1 MAASST
7 GLLTTVAF
15 MGAPAIELEKLQSGN
30 ETLLALRTLQRALA
44 CGVCRG
50 EGEEGGVAVTSR
62 TLPSGAQVWL
72 PDCEALSRIDV
83 GPGADIPLV
92 IRSTMLAHT
101 HL

>member
-1 MAASST
+1 MAASGT

-15 MGAPAIELEKLQSGN
+15 MGAPAIENEKLQSGN

-92 IRSTMLAHT
+92 IHSAMLMY
-101 HL
+101 